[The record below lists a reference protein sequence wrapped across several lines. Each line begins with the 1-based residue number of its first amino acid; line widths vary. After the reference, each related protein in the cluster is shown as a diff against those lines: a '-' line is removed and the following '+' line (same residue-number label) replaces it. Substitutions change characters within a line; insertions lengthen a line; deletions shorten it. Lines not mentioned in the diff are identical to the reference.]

1 LNTQLYFGATDANGA
16 DGLAFVLQNTGTT
29 ALGENGGGLGYWKIP
44 GASFI
49 IEFDTWQNVEP
60 WFTVDDPV
68 EDHIGFMSNGDPYH
82 NSWMGNALKAPE
94 SFGMNIEDGQWHD
107 AKFTWDATTH
117 TMTVQVLSKTFSYT
131 GDIVNTIFSG
141 NPMVYW
147 GFTAATGSS
156 GMNEHGV
163 SIVPNMPPP
172 PPPGDCGQL
181 RTQTP
186 GGWGAEPHGNNPGT
200 YLHQN
205 FASVFPNGVTIGLD
219 PSYHATF
226 TTAQAITDYLPA
238 GGQGKALT
246 KNYTNPK
253 TTDLKNVLVQ
263 HLLALTLSVGFDQ
276 ADASFGPAGIHL
288 SEMVISSGAFS
299 GWTVGDFLVEAN
311 KVLGGGASLYTAK
324 QVEETAAAINENY
337 VDGSVDRGY
346 LDCPTEAVNQSG
358 LTQRRAL
365 TQEAAAALTLRAQP
379 NPSRG
384 QLQLQLAGVS
394 GKVELQITNASGV
407 VIESRSLSLEGATR
421 VLPLDLSRQ
430 AAGLYLIRIVSSKG
444 VQTQKILLQK

>member
-1 LNTQLYFGATDANGA
+1 
-16 DGLAFVLQNTGTT
+16 
-29 ALGENGGGLGYWKIP
+29 
-44 GASFI
+44 
-49 IEFDTWQNVEP
+49 
-60 WFTVDDPV
+60 
-68 EDHIGFMSNGDPYH
+68 
-82 NSWMGNALKAPE
+82 
-94 SFGMNIEDGQWHD
+94 
-107 AKFTWDATTH
+107 
-117 TMTVQVLSKTFSYT
+117 
-131 GDIVNTIFSG
+131 
-141 NPMVYW
+141 MVYW

-163 SIVPNMPPP
+163 CIVPNMPPP

-276 ADASFGPAGIHL
+276 ADASFGTAGIHL
-288 SEMVISSGAFS
+288 SDMVISSGAFS

-346 LDCPTEAVNQSG
+346 LDCPTTTNQG
-358 LTQRRAL
+358 GVTQRRAL

-394 GKVELQITNASGV
+394 GKVALQITNASGV

-430 AAGLYLIRIVSSKG
+430 AAGLYLIRLVSSKG